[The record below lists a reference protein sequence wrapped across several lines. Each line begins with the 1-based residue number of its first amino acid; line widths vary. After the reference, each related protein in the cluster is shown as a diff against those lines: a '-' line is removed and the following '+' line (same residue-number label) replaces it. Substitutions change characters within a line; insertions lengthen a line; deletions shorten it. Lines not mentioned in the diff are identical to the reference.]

1 LPSQQVQMGQT
12 TTSVANFN

>member
-1 LPSQQVQMGQT
+1 MPSQHVLIRQT